1 MMIIEA
7 VILYLKGKPLP
18 RFNDSFSSIANGLL
32 SLIHG
37 YVYILTH
44 YSSPLMRP
52 PLLMRPM
59 RPPLIMRPMRP
70 LLLVRP
76 MRPPFLE

>member
-44 YSSPLMRP
+44 YSIP
-52 PLLMRPM
+52 PLM